1 MNGNRLNNVFGFF
14 KVFSSKIMAFG
25 NQIKFQD
32 FAQKIAEYFNIKS
45 GIWLSF
51 ILNFLF
57 PHYILYFCSC
67 LASCAEFLC
76 SLSHAAK
83 CLLQQLSAFC
93 FQPLPSNQPACKKTC
108 RLAFSPIF
116 LFLFLLGLVPVRGFL
131 LHGKF
136 ASLLEVWHCENCTS
150 RSKD

>member
-1 MNGNRLNNVFGFF
+1 MNGNRLSNVFAFLK
-14 KVFSSKIMAFG
+14 KVFSSKMMAFG

-32 FAQKIAEYFNIKS
+32 FAQKFAEYFNIKS

-67 LASCAEFLC
+67 LASCSEFLC

-93 FQPLPSNQPACKKTC
+93 FQPLPSNQPACKTAKLQACLFTHIALPVFPWTGTC
-108 RLAFSPIF
+108 HRIPPAQ
-116 LFLFLLGLVPVRGFL
+116 
-131 LHGKF
+131 
-136 ASLLEVWHCENCTS
+136 
-150 RSKD
+150 

>member
-1 MNGNRLNNVFGFF
+1 MFLGFLKSFHLKWWHLEIRLN
-14 KVFSSKIMAFG
+14 SKTLH
-25 NQIKFQD
+25 K
-32 FAQKIAEYFNIKS
+32 KIAEYFNIKS

-67 LASCAEFLC
+67 LASCAEFLR

-93 FQPLPSNQPACKKTC
+93 FQPLPSNQPACKKKLQTC
-108 RLAFSPIF
+108 LFTHIALPVSPWTGTCERIPPAQW
-116 LFLFLLGLVPVRGFL
+116 VCISSW
-131 LHGKF
+131 
-136 ASLLEVWHCENCTS
+136 SLELWELYS
-150 RSKD
+150 RSKDWRSCCS